1 VLLAALLLLAS
12 LIGHVAGPGDPD
24 MGVGSTTRDP
34 SWWTIALVVLTVAPI
49 AWRRVAP
56 LTVAAVVVT
65 AQAVSEIAQVHG
77 TGWISVL
84 LAFYTVGAHTGGR
97 RRTVVTSALFGE
109 IALLFVAGAL
119 FDDEPIAALLATLG
133 MSIAAFLVGDHMQS
147 RRRRVEELAERAERA
162 ERERE
167 LLARERV
174 VEERARIAREL
185 HDVVA
190 HSVSVMV
197 IQAAAARRNLSARP
211 DQATELL
218 TMVETT
224 GRQTMDELRR
234 ILGVLRDA
242 DGDTAGDERA
252 PQPTLAALPE
262 LVATDPDLP
271 VELVVDGH
279 VGELPPGIALS
290 AYRVVQEA
298 LTNVRRHAGPVRRV
312 RVHVTAAADHLDL
325 RVDDD
330 GRGAAADRATAA
342 PEGTGFGLIGMRE
355 RIVALGGTL
364 DVGPRRGGGWR
375 VHARVPLGG
384 AA

>member
-1 VLLAALLLLAS
+1 VLAGLLLIAAVL
-12 LIGHVAGPGDPD
+12 GHLLGTTDPD
-24 MGVGSTTRDP
+24 TAVDPATREP
-34 SWWTIALVVLTVAPI
+34 AWWTLALVVLTVAPV
-49 AWRRVAP
+49 AWRRIAP
-56 LTVAAVVVT
+56 LTVAAIVVT
-65 AQAVSEIAQVHG
+65 AQAVSELAQVHG

-84 LAFYTVGAHTGGR
+84 LALYTVGAHTTGR
-97 RRTVVTSALFGE
+97 RRTVATGTLFAG
-109 IALLFVAGAL
+109 IVLLFVGGAV
-119 FDDEPIAALLATLG
+119 FDDEPVGALLASLG
-133 MSIAAFLVGDHMQS
+133 VSVAAVLIGDNMQT
-147 RRRRVEELAERAERA
+147 RRRRVDELAERAERA

-197 IQAAAARRNLSARP
+197 IQAAAARRNLGARP
-211 DQATELL
+211 EEATELL

-242 DGDTAGDERA
+242 DGDAAADERA
-252 PQPTLAALPE
+252 PQPTLARLPE
-262 LVATDPDLP
+262 LVATDPGLP

-298 LTNVRRHAGPVRRV
+298 LTNVRRHAGPVRQV
-312 RVHVTAAADHLDL
+312 RVQVTAAADHLDL

-330 GRGAAADRATAA
+330 GWGAAANRTSAETDGA
-342 PEGTGFGLIGMRE
+342 GFGLIGMRE
-355 RIVALGGTL
+355 RIAALGGTL

-375 VHARVPLGG
+375 VHARVPLGD